1 MIHNICFKRG
11 VKRIQAGL
19 LTVIGNCEA
28 MEREGMGGD
37 SGNGEVSAELKWRQ
51 AKEYL
56 VAKSKAALVAG
67 ELNGLASG

>member
-1 MIHNICFKRG
+1 M
-11 VKRIQAGL
+11 
-19 LTVIGNCEA
+19 IGNCEA